1 MVKVHYFFDPMC
13 GWCYGASSLIEALNN
28 SADFELTYHPGGM
41 MCRQAID
48 PSFRQHILRS
58 DEMIAE
64 KTGAVFGDAYKSRVV
79 SNQELV
85 FDSYLATRA
94 ILVAEDMG
102 LNLFTMLKAIQASHY
117 QDGGHIEVL
126 DTLKELA
133 VQYGLDE
140 SIWVKK
146 MHQSEASVANAIF
159 ETQKLMSQS
168 QVNCY
173 PTLIAKVKGEWIKLP
188 HGSYYQR
195 PEEWKTFVNQL
206 L

>member
-13 GWCYGASSLIEALNN
+13 GWCYGASSLIEALHD
-28 SADFELTYHPGGM
+28 SADFELIYHPGGM
-41 MCRQAID
+41 MRRQAID

-64 KTGAVFGDAYKSRVV
+64 KTGAVFGDAYKTRVV

-102 LNLFTMLKAIQASHY
+102 LNPFTMLKAIQASHY

-126 DTLKELA
+126 DTLKGLA

-140 SIWVKK
+140 SIWVEK
-146 MHQSEASVANAIF
+146 MQQTEALVSDVIF
-159 ETQKLMSQS
+159 DTQKLMSQL
-168 QVNCY
+168 QVNGY
-173 PTLIAKVKGEWIKLP
+173 PTLMVEVKGEWIKLP
-188 HGSYYQR
+188 HGSYYQK
-195 PEEWKTFVNQL
+195 PLEWNAYL
-206 L
+206 NGLS